1 MVVCEILTGLEENDQ
16 VFISFLLVDPLN
28 FSPENF
34 LTNMADFKWY
44 ETAKDPHY
52 YWKKL
57 KVTI

>member
-1 MVVCEILTGLEENDQ
+1 MVVFEILTGLEENDQ

-44 ETAKDPHY
+44 ETATDPHY
-52 YWKKL
+52 Y
-57 KVTI
+57 